1 MSSDLLKG
9 GNLFT
14 AAAIGIGAS
23 VLGPVLLPAF
33 RPIAKSLI
41 KGGLIAYDQG
51 RTAWAELNEKTS
63 DMIAEARDEMEA
75 GEGAERAPA
84 QTQAKAAAPSPRKP
98 ARKPSRARK
107 PAEVRPH

>member
-23 VLGPVLLPAF
+23 IFGPVILPAV

-41 KGGLIAYDQG
+41 KGGLMAYDQG
-51 RTAWAELNEKTS
+51 RAAWAELNERTS
-63 DMIAEARDEMEA
+63 DMIAEAREEMEA
-75 GEGAERAPA
+75 PEAAVSAAG
-84 QTQAKAAAPSPRKP
+84 AAAPAARRAAKKPGAEPR
-98 ARKPSRARK
+98 S
-107 PAEVRPH
+107 H

>member
-23 VLGPVLLPAF
+23 IFGPVLLPAL
-33 RPIAKSLI
+33 RPIAKSMI

-51 RTAWAELNEKTS
+51 RAAWAELNERTS
-63 DMIAEARDEMEA
+63 DMIAEAREEMETLA
-75 GEGAERAPA
+75 GAAGGAEGAQTPAPR
-84 QTQAKAAAPSPRKP
+84 KAAKKA
-98 ARKPSRARK
+98 AESRA
-107 PAEVRPH
+107 H